1 LNILVTGS
9 KGFIGKRLVE
19 ELLGRG
25 HKVREFDLAIGDD
38 VTDLG
43 QCKKAM
49 QGIDVVYHLAAE
61 LDEHSKKLFEVNV
74 KGTENMLEAAAKQRC
89 KQFVFLSTAGVHGNS
104 KGRIDENAEIA
115 PATKYEQSKAQAEKL
130 VQEFQEM
137 IPITVLRSA
146 LVLGYNKYW
155 QQIIK
160 LVKKNF
166 PLPGSGKQIWQIIF
180 VDDLVDALLF
190 ALMNKECMGE
200 TFIVAE
206 QEQHSLRELYAE
218 IQRQLGMRVKVKTI
232 PVFAANALSLLYLLR
247 GKKSIVTAEHIERL
261 ARERNY
267 NTGKINALGWKA
279 KTGMQEAV
287 QKTIEELKKE
297 GLSEPIPTKP
307 IHS

>member
-1 LNILVTGS
+1 MNILVTGS
-9 KGFIGKRLVE
+9 KGFVGKRLAE
-19 ELLGRG
+19 ELLALG
-25 HKVREFDLAIGDD
+25 HGVREFDLAIGDD

-61 LDEHSKKLFEVNV
+61 LEEHSKKLFEVNV
-74 KGTENMLEAAAKQRC
+74 KGTENMLEAASKQRC

-104 KGRIDENAEIA
+104 PGRIDENAEIN

-130 VQEFQEM
+130 AQEFQEM

-146 LVLGYNKYW
+146 LVLGPNKYW

-166 PLPGSGKQIWQIIF
+166 PLPGSGKQIWQTIF
-180 VDDLVDALLF
+180 VDDLVNALLF
-190 ALMNKECMGE
+190 VLMRESCFGE

-218 IQRQLGMRVKVKTI
+218 IQRQLGIKVKVKTM
-232 PVFAANALSLLYLLR
+232 PVIAANALSLLFLLR

-267 NTGKINALGWKA
+267 STGKINALGWKA
-279 KTGMQEAV
+279 KTGMQEAIA
-287 QKTIEELKKE
+287 KTIAELKKE
-297 GLSEPIPTKP
+297 NAS
-307 IHS
+307 